1 MRTPSLAGPTLAVLT
16 LLAGVAA
23 QADNKV
29 GVTAAVNPQAIGQ
42 PPTEPERVLLV
53 GTDNFANEKITTG
66 PEGQVQL
73 LFVDGSSV
81 SVGPNAN
88 LTIDQFVYDP
98 NTKKGK
104 LA

>member
-1 MRTPSLAGPTLAVLT
+1 MRMLHLT
-16 LLAGVAA
+16 GSTVAIAILLAGAA
-23 QADNKV
+23 ARADVKV

-42 PPTEPERVLLV
+42 PPTEPGRVLMV

-66 PEGQVQL
+66 PGGQVQL

-81 SVGPNAN
+81 SVGPNGE

-98 NTKKGK
+98 NTKKG
-104 LA
+104 